1 MATVKIKE
9 IRDLGNEELA
19 SQLGDLKQET
29 LNLRIQQQ
37 SGQLENP
44 ARIRLVRRQIAKI
57 ETVFN
62 ERRLAAG
69 SADA

>member
-9 IRDLGNEELA
+9 IRELGNEELA
-19 SQLGDLKQET
+19 AQLGDLKQET

-44 ARIRLVRRQIAKI
+44 ARIRIVRRQIAKI

-69 SADA
+69 SSES

>member
-9 IRDLGNEELA
+9 IRELGNEELA
-19 SQLGDLKQET
+19 AQLGDLKQET

-44 ARIRLVRRQIAKI
+44 ARRQ
-57 ETVFN
+57 E
-62 ERRLAAG
+62 
-69 SADA
+69 

>member
-1 MATVKIKE
+1 MATVKTKE
-9 IRDLGNEELA
+9 LRELGNDELA
-19 SQLGDLKQET
+19 AQLADLKQET

-44 ARIRLVRRQIAKI
+44 ARLRIVRRQIAKI

-62 ERRLAAG
+62 QRRQVA
-69 SADA
+69 SAKEA